1 MLYFTLQNQRRAGAA
16 VAASGNFCSVFHDP
30 PPFTPDMGCI
40 LKYARLGTL
49 LLYFLN

>member
-30 PPFTPDMGCI
+30 P
-40 LKYARLGTL
+40 L
-49 LLYFLN
+49 LRQTWVVF